1 MTINLENINRD
12 LLTIIHDASN
22 IALNMYQQHLIKNI
36 NHHIKDD
43 NSIVSEADT
52 KVEAFLIS
60 KIKQLTP
67 HIPIVSEEDF
77 LVNKIDT
84 SEEHAFWLI
93 DPIDGTKHFWEKK
106 GEFSINIALIQHEKP
121 VLGMIN
127 IPTENVTYFAIK
139 DQGCFKI
146 RDQSP
151 PIQIVPSKTKM
162 LKTILTSNITA
173 PKKLAEF
180 KALFPNMTHLTCGSA
195 IKFCRIAEGMAE
207 LYPKLASIME
217 WDTAAGQLILE
228 ETGGGIFDLQKKPL
242 TYNKPHFRNPSF
254 FAIQNIKMIEQL
266 DFLGKIEA

>member
-1 MTINLENINRD
+1 M
-12 LLTIIHDASN
+12 HDASDL
-22 IALNMYQQHLIKNI
+22 ALTLYQQHLVKDIA
-36 NHHIKDD
+36 HYVKDD

-52 KVEAFLIS
+52 KVEAFLLS
-60 KIKQLTP
+60 KIKELTP

-106 GEFSINIALIQHEKP
+106 GEFSINIALIQNEQP

-127 IPTENVTYFAIK
+127 IPTEGATYFAIK
-139 DQGCFKI
+139 NQGCFKKTGSS
-146 RDQSP
+146 QA
-151 PIQIVPSKTKM
+151 VPLLPSQHHDVH
-162 LKTILTSNITA
+162 TILTSNITS
-173 PKKLAEF
+173 PTKLAEF
-180 KALFPNMTHLTCGSA
+180 KTLFQDMHHLTCGSA
-195 IKFCRIAEGMAE
+195 IKFCRIAEGVAD

-217 WDTAAGQLILE
+217 WDTAAGQIILE

-254 FAIQNIKMIEQL
+254 FAVQNVKMIEQL
-266 DFLGKIEA
+266 DFFGKIEA